1 LQAYYN
7 YKQDD
12 WVSKLG
18 LAEFIYNN
26 SIHIFI
32 SFILF
37 KLLYSIDPELR
48 FNIKDNIL
56 ERGVLVAEK
65 RIRLLGKKHKKLII
79 TLRSAAELYKNYY
92 NTKHKVF
99 RFKLRN
105 KIIITTKNL
114 R

>member
-7 YKQDD
+7 YRQDD

-26 SIHIFI
+26 SIHVSTGFI
-32 SFILF
+32 PF
-37 KLLYSIDPELR
+37 KFLYNIDPKLG

-56 ERGVLVAEK
+56 EKGALAAEK
-65 RIRLLGKKHKKLII
+65 RIKLLGKKRDKLII
-79 TLRSAAELYKNYY
+79 TLRSTAELYKKYY

-99 RFKLRN
+99 RFKLRD
-105 KIIITTKNL
+105 KVIIITKNL